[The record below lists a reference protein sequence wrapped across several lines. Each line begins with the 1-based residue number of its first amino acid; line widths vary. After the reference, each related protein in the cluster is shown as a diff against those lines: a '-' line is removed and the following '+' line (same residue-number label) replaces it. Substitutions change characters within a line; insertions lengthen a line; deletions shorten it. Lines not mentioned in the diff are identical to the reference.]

1 MGCWNA
7 TCGLSNLPIQAG
19 DDVLLFVLAESNE
32 SRRNQYGGGFS
43 CPNGRYKPVGLPV
56 HGQYNDYGG
65 IENIT
70 KNGHR
75 MFEFLTTDRMFKYT
89 PHGDKDIT
97 PENSEE
103 LLNDVI
109 ERGHSTYSTMLV
121 RKDIL
126 DGLKTK
132 NVSGYADFAP
142 QFAQF
147 KTGYQAEYDR
157 VKAEEAANGEDVTHE
172 FMLTQLT
179 EMNLGEVLGY
189 RNLFADVLLGHE
201 LYAQR
206 SFLRLARTSPHTD
219 IRDGLIDV
227 LFLNRV
233 LGDLRKFWTP
243 QSGAGSQ
250 DSDHDVH
257 MALCQTMTEVC
268 AKRDAEYAEAYA
280 DE

>member
-19 DDVLLFVLAESNE
+19 DDVLLFVLAESKLS
-32 SRRNQYGGGFS
+32 SRDRFGGGFS
-43 CPNGRYKPVGLPV
+43 YPNGRYRPIGLPV

-65 IENIT
+65 IENVT
-70 KNGHR
+70 ENGHR
-75 MFEFLTTDRMFKYT
+75 MFEFLTNDRLFKYT
-89 PHGDKDIT
+89 PQGDENISPMDI
-97 PENSEE
+97 EE

-109 ERGHSTYSTMLV
+109 ERGNSTYSTMFI

-126 DGLKTK
+126 DGLKAQ
-132 NVSGYADFAP
+132 NVSGYADLAT
-142 QFAQF
+142 QFDQF
-147 KTGYQAEYDR
+147 KTGYQAEHDR
-157 VKAEEAANGEDVTHE
+157 VKAEEAANGEDVTHD
-172 FMLTQLT
+172 FLLTQLT
-179 EMNLGEVLGY
+179 EMNLDEVLGY
-189 RNLFADVLLGHE
+189 RNIFADVLLGHE

-227 LFLNRV
+227 LFTNRL

-257 MALCQTMTEVC
+257 MALCQTMTAVC
-268 AKRDAEYAEAYA
+268 AKL
-280 DE
+280 DEENDFDE